1 MCPFPCQR
9 EREKQRQEDGVRER
23 RNGNESL
30 IKVMGE
36 QLFGLAVLGES
47 LIGLSREAHLCSHQ
61 SSFAKMRTPRKT
73 PVLSTLEGTE
83 VTEENISVFQLV
95 SSKDQVMKAKKIC
108 YLNVYWL

>member
-36 QLFGLAVLGES
+36 
-47 LIGLSREAHLCSHQ
+47 
-61 SSFAKMRTPRKT
+61 
-73 PVLSTLEGTE
+73 
-83 VTEENISVFQLV
+83 
-95 SSKDQVMKAKKIC
+95 
-108 YLNVYWL
+108 